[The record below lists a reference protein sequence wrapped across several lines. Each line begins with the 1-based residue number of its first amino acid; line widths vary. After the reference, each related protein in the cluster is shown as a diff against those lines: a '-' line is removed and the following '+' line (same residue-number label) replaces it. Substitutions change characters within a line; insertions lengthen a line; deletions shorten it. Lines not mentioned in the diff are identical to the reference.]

1 MPSTF
6 KMSASVD
13 GMETK
18 MRQAMSDIGFNLK
31 YVRDN
36 PYAGK
41 IAGMQFKQLVKSL
54 DRDHSDFL
62 KVMDDDPSVDS
73 QKLHQYFG
81 KNYTDQLKLNRMK
94 VGGRDSDDEL
104 DVMTGKP
111 LNLLKPIDSYDKKRF
126 KEGKLN
132 FIGIQSRVNTNRK
145 LTKAQ
150 LDLAN
155 RTRIHEKKMA
165 RQFSKKLKSQKRQN
179 REARRKKDQL
189 TPARM
194 GSPNAS
200 EGNIPCNHD

>member
-145 LTKAQ
+145 LTKA
-150 LDLAN
+150 
-155 RTRIHEKKMA
+155 
-165 RQFSKKLKSQKRQN
+165 
-179 REARRKKDQL
+179 
-189 TPARM
+189 
-194 GSPNAS
+194 
-200 EGNIPCNHD
+200 

>member
-1 MPSTF
+1 M
-6 KMSASVD
+6 
-13 GMETK
+13 
-18 MRQAMSDIGFNLK
+18 
-31 YVRDN
+31 
-36 PYAGK
+36 
-41 IAGMQFKQLVKSL
+41 KSL

-145 LTKAQ
+145 LTKA
-150 LDLAN
+150 
-155 RTRIHEKKMA
+155 
-165 RQFSKKLKSQKRQN
+165 
-179 REARRKKDQL
+179 
-189 TPARM
+189 
-194 GSPNAS
+194 
-200 EGNIPCNHD
+200 